1 MKTSQR
7 ETGIGKFTLLFF
19 GTIFGVIFYSAFKII
34 PFYYYFYELRNHAES
49 IARVSD
55 ELTDDE
61 IRARMVQRM
70 KELGIPADPESLVV
84 ERYMSQLRIELA
96 YQEEFYIT
104 FKGKD
109 HIIKAFPFK
118 IDVRTKY

>member
-1 MKTSQR
+1 MKTTRR

-109 HIIKAFPFK
+109 HIIKVFPFK
-118 IDVRTKY
+118 IDVRTNY

>member
-109 HIIKAFPFK
+109 HIIKVFPFK
-118 IDVRTKY
+118 IDVRTNY